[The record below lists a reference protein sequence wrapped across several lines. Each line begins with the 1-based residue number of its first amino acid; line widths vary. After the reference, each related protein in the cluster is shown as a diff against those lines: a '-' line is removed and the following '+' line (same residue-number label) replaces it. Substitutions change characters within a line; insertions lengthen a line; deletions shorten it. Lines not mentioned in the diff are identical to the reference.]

1 MWLMGCPNPCK
12 LEQKLECTFLKP
24 FIQVKIKWASKEFS
38 IYAIQSYQLHSKADS
53 AHQGWIGLT
62 AWLVTLN
69 GIGEKFFWCSSWF
82 YMGKRFQKNALPFL
96 FQFAR
101 VRAAHQLLVP
111 TTLNED
117 PNLNSW
123 FSPSSHTFINLSKK
137 IIALKVTS
145 LWGDMW
151 NPVWLLELAQI
162 TQKNTRIFLYLILV
176 SVCFGDY
183 KAKGNTL

>member
-24 FIQVKIKWASKEFS
+24 FIQVKTKWASKKFS

-101 VRAAHQLLVP
+101 VRAAHQLHV
-111 TTLNED
+111 TNVLNQNHLFCHLWYET
-117 PNLNSW
+117 SY
-123 FSPSSHTFINLSKK
+123 
-137 IIALKVTS
+137 LKHEFTYTGEHRAMI
-145 LWGDMW
+145 L
-151 NPVWLLELAQI
+151 
-162 TQKNTRIFLYLILV
+162 IFLIQIK
-176 SVCFGDY
+176 GDGRFQ
-183 KAKGNTL
+183 KM

>member
-24 FIQVKIKWASKEFS
+24 FIQVKIKWASKEIS

-101 VRAAHQLLVP
+101 VRAAHQPHVWAESEHSKFYVNPFWDLLRSGSVV
-111 TTLNED
+111 
-117 PNLNSW
+117 
-123 FSPSSHTFINLSKK
+123 HRLS
-137 IIALKVTS
+137 AVVTYNKS
-145 LWGDMW
+145 
-151 NPVWLLELAQI
+151 I
-162 TQKNTRIFLYLILV
+162 
-176 SVCFGDY
+176 
-183 KAKGNTL
+183 

>member
-1 MWLMGCPNPCK
+1 MGCPNPCK

-69 GIGEKFFWCSSWF
+69 GIGEKLFWRSFWF
-82 YMGKRFQKNALPFL
+82 YIGKRFQKNALPFL

-101 VRAAHQLLVP
+101 VRAAHQLLVTRDSCDLQLQIP
-111 TTLNED
+111 GA
-117 PNLNSW
+117 NSVTYRFMVHTEIPKLTRESSW
-123 FSPSSHTFINLSKK
+123 KRAALWIVSSPINFIHFNSVESVKPVLSESICYSHIISS
-137 IIALKVTS
+137 
-145 LWGDMW
+145 
-151 NPVWLLELAQI
+151 
-162 TQKNTRIFLYLILV
+162 
-176 SVCFGDY
+176 
-183 KAKGNTL
+183 

>member
-1 MWLMGCPNPCK
+1 MSTRGRCMPNLGKKHTKLEVFPLLTKLPGWNGYQIIHMWLMGCPNPCK

-24 FIQVKIKWASKEFS
+24 FIQVKTKWASKKFS

-101 VRAAHQLLVP
+101 VRAAHQLHV
-111 TTLNED
+111 
-117 PNLNSW
+117 
-123 FSPSSHTFINLSKK
+123 
-137 IIALKVTS
+137 
-145 LWGDMW
+145 
-151 NPVWLLELAQI
+151 
-162 TQKNTRIFLYLILV
+162 Y
-176 SVCFGDY
+176 C
-183 KAKGNTL
+183 

>member
-111 TTLNED
+111 SGKFANQDKPT
-117 PNLNSW
+117 NLPEKI
-123 FSPSSHTFINLSKK
+123 FRVIVCFFCLKK
-137 IIALKVTS
+137 
-145 LWGDMW
+145 
-151 NPVWLLELAQI
+151 PVWQHLECKVG
-162 TQKNTRIFLYLILV
+162 QKQN
-176 SVCFGDY
+176 S
-183 KAKGNTL
+183 

>member
-1 MWLMGCPNPCK
+1 MCFCGLDHRISRGKRSNCEYLGSHMWLMGCPNPCK

-24 FIQVKIKWASKEFS
+24 FIQVKIKWASKEIS

-101 VRAAHQLLVP
+101 VRAAHQLLVLERRY
-111 TTLNED
+111 LN
-117 PNLNSW
+117 
-123 FSPSSHTFINLSKK
+123 
-137 IIALKVTS
+137 
-145 LWGDMW
+145 
-151 NPVWLLELAQI
+151 
-162 TQKNTRIFLYLILV
+162 IL
-176 SVCFGDY
+176 FP
-183 KAKGNTL
+183 

>member
-1 MWLMGCPNPCK
+1 MYHNVYGTLHMWLMGCPNPCK

-24 FIQVKIKWASKEFS
+24 FIQVKIKWTSKEFS

-101 VRAAHQLLVP
+101 VRAAHQLLVV
-111 TTLNED
+111 
-117 PNLNSW
+117 SMI
-123 FSPSSHTFINLSKK
+123 S
-137 IIALKVTS
+137 
-145 LWGDMW
+145 
-151 NPVWLLELAQI
+151 
-162 TQKNTRIFLYLILV
+162 IFLYPPINMLRKVRFLNV
-176 SVCFGDY
+176 HVP
-183 KAKGNTL
+183 

>member
-12 LEQKLECTFLKP
+12 LEQQLECNFLKP
-24 FIQVKIKWASKEFS
+24 FIQVKTKWASKKFS

-101 VRAAHQLLVP
+101 VRAAHQLHVLRLRIVLERNIAP
-111 TTLNED
+111 FFGWDVSDLDFEKTQIVRQILA
-117 PNLNSW
+117 PHSGWVVSNLD
-123 FSPSSHTFINLSKK
+123 I
-137 IIALKVTS
+137 
-145 LWGDMW
+145 
-151 NPVWLLELAQI
+151 
-162 TQKNTRIFLYLILV
+162 
-176 SVCFGDY
+176 
-183 KAKGNTL
+183 

>member
-1 MWLMGCPNPCK
+1 MADGLPQPLK

-24 FIQVKIKWASKEFS
+24 FIQVKTKWASKKFS

-101 VRAAHQLLVP
+101 VRAAHQLHVNFLFSQLWTLV
-111 TTLNED
+111 TLKLLMLQQCTLHFRKPPIFFFLEKRGQEH
-117 PNLNSW
+117 SCM
-123 FSPSSHTFINLSKK
+123 FSL
-137 IIALKVTS
+137 
-145 LWGDMW
+145 
-151 NPVWLLELAQI
+151 
-162 TQKNTRIFLYLILV
+162 
-176 SVCFGDY
+176 
-183 KAKGNTL
+183 

>member
-1 MWLMGCPNPCK
+1 MGCPNPCK

-101 VRAAHQLLVP
+101 VRAAHQLHVINIIQEIFVSFSNFYSRFLRKLALQGIIFNFW
-111 TTLNED
+111 T
-117 PNLNSW
+117 SW
-123 FSPSSHTFINLSKK
+123 TKF
-137 IIALKVTS
+137 
-145 LWGDMW
+145 
-151 NPVWLLELAQI
+151 
-162 TQKNTRIFLYLILV
+162 
-176 SVCFGDY
+176 C
-183 KAKGNTL
+183 

>member
-1 MWLMGCPNPCK
+1 MSIFILGKICPRLILSSSQVTSVRERNPPHMWLMGCPNPCK

-24 FIQVKIKWASKEFS
+24 FIQVKTKWASKKFS

-101 VRAAHQLLVP
+101 VRAAHQLLVAI
-111 TTLNED
+111 LF
-117 PNLNSW
+117 LNS
-123 FSPSSHTFINLSKK
+123 
-137 IIALKVTS
+137 
-145 LWGDMW
+145 LW
-151 NPVWLLELAQI
+151 NEFAPE
-162 TQKNTRIFLYLILV
+162 T
-176 SVCFGDY
+176 
-183 KAKGNTL
+183 